1 MSHNEQPNVQ
11 IALKLSEP
19 VFTSLAEFYQNSPY
33 AAFQQEHRR
42 GGSFGVQMIHAKQD
56 GHELVDP
63 ATDEI
68 SFVGCIHASGPVEFE
83 FGDGW
88 KKHANLRGG
97 LVDLQPAKQVNQFRI
112 KNAHEV
118 VVAFAPLAPVTLH
131 LSEAGLDIRSF
142 DPLYAAMRGGAGE
155 LGLITAMWA
164 AMKEGGAANNLLV
177 DGLFL
182 ALLGSFSR
190 MTQATSPPLPAMALD
205 DVRLKRVVDY
215 IEAHFSDPL
224 RMDDL
229 ARVACLS
236 LVQFSRNFKTSF
248 RQSPHVYLTSRR
260 VAHAK
265 ALLHSTHLSV
275 TDIGLLCGFATPSHF
290 STVFQKSV
298 GASPARFRLSVA
310 S

>member
-1 MSHNEQPNVQ
+1 MAETS
-11 IALKLSEP
+11 
-19 VFTSLAEFYQNSPY
+19 FTSLADFYQNSPY

-42 GGSFGVQMIHAKQD
+42 GGSFGVQMIHAQQD

-63 ATDEI
+63 AIDEI
-68 SFVGCIHASGPVEFE
+68 AFVGILQASGSAELE

-88 KKHANLRGG
+88 KKHVHLRGG
-97 LVDLQPAKQVNQFRI
+97 MVDLQPAQQVNQLRV

-118 VVAFAPLAPVTLH
+118 MVAVAPLAQVALH
-131 LSEAGLDIRSF
+131 LSQADLDIRGF
-142 DPLYAAMRGGAGE
+142 DPLYAAMRGGAQE
-155 LGLITAMWA
+155 LGLITSMWA

-182 ALLGSFSR
+182 ALLGRFSA
-190 MTQATSPPLPAMALD
+190 MTHAKATLGSPVGLD
-205 DVRLKRVVDY
+205 DLRLARVVDY

-224 RMDDL
+224 RMDEL

-236 LVQFSRNFKTSF
+236 LVQFSRNFKAAF
-248 RQSPHVYLTSRR
+248 RQSPHAYLTSRR

-265 ALLHSTHLSV
+265 TLLHTARLNI

-290 STVFQKSV
+290 STVFQKCV
-298 GASPARFRLSVA
+298 GVSPRQYRLAVA
-310 S
+310 PNRALRS

>member
-1 MSHNEQPNVQ
+1 MT
-11 IALKLSEP
+11 EP
-19 VFTSLAEFYQNSPY
+19 AFASLADYYRNSPY

-68 SFVGCIHASGPVEFE
+68 SFVGVIQASGLAEFE

-88 KKHANLRGG
+88 KKHAHMRGG
-97 LVDLQPAKQVNQFRI
+97 VVDLQPGQQVNQLRV
-112 KNAHEV
+112 KNAHEIL
-118 VVAFAPLAPVTLH
+118 VAFAPIEQVALH
-131 LSEAGLDIRSF
+131 LSEVGLNIRAF
-142 DPLYAAMRGGAGE
+142 EPLYAAVRGGAGE
-155 LGLITAMWA
+155 LGLVTSMWA
-164 AMKEGGAANNLLV
+164 AMNEGGAANNLLI

-182 ALLGSFSR
+182 SLLGSFSR
-190 MTQATSPPLPAMALD
+190 MTEATGKPLPTSGLD
-205 DVRLKRVVDY
+205 DFRLTRVVDY
-215 IEAHFSDPL
+215 IEAHFSDPI
-224 RMDDL
+224 RMDEL

-236 LVQFSRNFKTSF
+236 LVQFSRNFKAAL
-248 RQSPHVYLTSRR
+248 RQSPHAYLTSRR

-265 ALLHSTHLSV
+265 ALLQSTRLNI

-290 STVFQKSV
+290 STVFQKAV
-298 GASPARFRLSVA
+298 GLSPGLYRLSVT